1 MTPIT
6 RRDVLAGLAASSA
19 ASVVTARS
27 EQRQSSTAVDA
38 ALLSADER
46 GRHAEALVRYFAA
59 NAPQLLRAPAGVLK
73 HPSIAPALPGKAYST
88 NLWDWDTLWTSQGL
102 FRLAALLHDDQLR
115 QQLCEHVSGSLLNF
129 LEHASP
135 GGQLPIMITADDPD
149 PLGATGK
156 NPTSRNQAKPVFGQL
171 GLLACDQRGDANWL
185 KPHFD
190 SILRF
195 YDSWVGHYSSS
206 IDLLVWGD
214 DVAIGDD
221 NDPTTFGR
229 PFFSSAN
236 LLLNCLFY
244 QDLLASAEIAR
255 RLGRSADHD
264 RLTSQ
269 AQELA
274 KRIQTFCW
282 DPRDSYY
289 YTVDVQCVDRRAEL
303 IRNVR
308 RGMDM
313 SWRCLP
319 LRIQMFTGF
328 LPLWC
333 GIAPQQNAQKLVSAN
348 YLADDRLCA
357 RWGTR
362 SLSDRETMYS
372 LEFSS
377 NPSNWLGPVWII
389 VNYFVWKALQ
399 RYGYKKDADALA
411 DKTILLLSRDLE
423 TNGSLNEYYHPDT
436 GAALSHK
443 GFLDWNLLVL
453 EMI

>member
-1 MTPIT
+1 MTPIS

-19 ASVVTARS
+19 ASIVTARS
-27 EQRQSSTAVDA
+27 EQRQSSAVGNA
-38 ALLSADER
+38 ALLSRKERDQHAD
-46 GRHAEALVRYFAA
+46 ALLRYFAA
-59 NAPQLLRAPAGVLK
+59 NAPQLLRAPDGILK
-73 HPSIAPALPGKAYST
+73 HPSVAPALPGKAYAT

-135 GGQLPIMITADDPD
+135 DGQIPIMMTADNRD

-156 NPTSRNQAKPVFGQL
+156 NPTSKNQAKPVFGQL

-190 SILRF
+190 AILRF
-195 YDSWVGHYSSS
+195 YDSWIRHYSSP
-206 IDLLVWGD
+206 IGLLVWGD

-244 QDLLASAEIAR
+244 QDLLASAELAR
-255 RLGRSADHD
+255 RLGRAADHD
-264 RLTSQ
+264 RLRSL
-269 AQELA
+269 AGELA
-274 KRIQTFCW
+274 QRIQKFCW

-303 IRNVR
+303 IPTVP
-308 RGMDM
+308 RGMNM
-313 SWRCLP
+313 SWGCLP
-319 LRIQMFTGF
+319 MRIQMFTGF

-333 GIAPQQNAQKLVSAN
+333 GIAPQQNAQKLVSTN

-357 RWGTR
+357 RWGAR
-362 SLSDRETMYS
+362 SLSVRETMYS

-389 VNYFVWKALQ
+389 VNYFVWKALE
-399 RYGYKKDADALA
+399 RYGYKKEADALA
-411 DKTILLLSRDLE
+411 DKTLLLLSMDLE
-423 TNGSLNEYYHPDT
+423 ANGSLNEYYHPDT

-443 GFLDWNLLVL
+443 GFMDWNLLVL